1 MGEYVIGVDVG
12 TTATK
17 GMLVSRSGEI
27 VRTASRTYELIKP
40 DSVRTEQ
47 RAEDWWR
54 TLVEVVRECT
64 SGPDLNKRDQV
75 VALSVSTQGGSM
87 VPVDAHGNPLSNAIV
102 WLDRR
107 GQAQRAHLLSRYDDE
122 FFYRKTGFHLGTG
135 LNLVAIAWVRD
146 NDKELFQ
153 RTHKFLS
160 TQDYLNLHLTGTPA
174 IDYTN
179 AAMTQLM
186 DVASG
191 EWDEALLEAAGIGQE
206 RLASILQAGAL
217 VGSLTTTASEQLGLS
232 TSVQV
237 YNGAHDQYCAAVGSG
252 TFELGDLML
261 STGTAWVIL
270 GVFDGP
276 VYDAEAGVAPRR
288 HVVTGLWGSL
298 ASLPTAGLS
307 MEWFRYGFAQRRE
320 TAEGVVIESFA
331 DIDRQAATRMKKA
344 GSVLVYPYLRGS
356 TFPTRSSDVRAC
368 IMGLGL
374 EHDRYDIALATMEC
388 VAFEARRLIERFQ
401 QLGCSRSVRVLGG
414 AARSDLWAGIIAHV
428 TGGRV
433 IRLKQA
439 DAACLGAAII
449 AGSESGVFSSY
460 QHGYS
465 QMSPGDVAMELDPVR
480 VEHYELKY
488 QRYLDGIPAI
498 HRFYE
503 RS

>member
-1 MGEYVIGVDVG
+1 VG

-307 MEWFRYGFAQRRE
+307 MEWFRDGFAQRRE

-488 QRYLDGIPAI
+488 QRYLEGIPAI

>member
-307 MEWFRYGFAQRRE
+307 MEWFRDGFAQRRE